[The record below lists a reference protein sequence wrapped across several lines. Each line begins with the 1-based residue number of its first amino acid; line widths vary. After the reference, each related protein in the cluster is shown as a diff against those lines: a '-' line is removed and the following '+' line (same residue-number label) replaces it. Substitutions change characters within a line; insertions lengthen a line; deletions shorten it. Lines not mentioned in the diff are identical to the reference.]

1 VCLCVWNF
9 DHLPKKTSETS
20 DFEPECHKSFWL
32 VWDHFLSFW
41 LCKSLVF
48 LPVRRDVAIDFQI
61 DLDHRVI
68 KWEMIEFC
76 DRNFDQFLQSIS
88 IISHLITQWSRT
100 IWKSIATSL
109 PVRYDLLDLIVPMAI
124 TCSFPSSLIRALS
137 HSPWISPKLEKDVF
151 IAWRKLCII
160 SALPTRRSYRAG
172 AQVRREFALKQ
183 VLPLGYVNA
192 WSIRNKI
199 PRLQRHIASL
209 DLDVLEGHGR
219 RVQRMTTTCWDEPV
233 HLAIYLSTRRDALEG
248 EEV

>member
-1 VCLCVWNF
+1 MCLCVWNF

-48 LPVRRDVAIDFQI
+48 
-61 DLDHRVI
+61 
-68 KWEMIEFC
+68 
-76 DRNFDQFLQSIS
+76 
-88 IISHLITQWSRT
+88 
-100 IWKSIATSL
+100 L